1 MSLHTQSPMAE
12 STSIKI
18 AYIGGGS
25 RGWAR
30 DLFADLA
37 LAPNLKGSIDLYD
50 TNIDSARKNAEIA
63 KLSFAR
69 PEAKTRFA
77 VRAVKK
83 LADALKGADFVVL
96 SIEPGPMEMRYAD
109 LEIPAQYGILQP
121 VGDTSGPGGIMR
133 ALRTIHLYAGF
144 AEAIAEHCPK
154 AWVINYTNP
163 MTLCTAT
170 LHTVFPDIKAF
181 GCCHEVFH
189 TQTRLAK
196 LVAKWFEVPE
206 PDRREIRLDIAGVN
220 HFTFATEAKWREYD
234 LFPRLQAMVED
245 PKTFASRAKE
255 ARSNK
260 KNQRWFEI
268 LGDVSNDLLRR
279 FGALGAAGDR
289 HLCEFVPWY
298 VTSEEALHRWG
309 IVLTPYSW
317 RVARYKLI
325 DKPVEFY
332 AERELKPSGEEG
344 VSLIGALL
352 GHHNVDTNMNLPNQG
367 QVPGL
372 PHGHVVE
379 SYAQVR
385 RDKITP
391 IVSKTL
397 PTGANALVNRIVD
410 VQQLTLQAALGMDTD
425 LGFQAMLAD
434 PLVSIPMDDAWKM
447 YVKMLRHTREYLPG
461 WQIP

>member
-1 MSLHTQSPMAE
+1 MVIPLLSTMDE
-12 STSIKI
+12 STPIKI

-30 DLFADLA
+30 DLISDLA
-37 LAPNLKGSIDLYD
+37 LTPSVKGSIDLFD
-50 TNIDSARKNAEIA
+50 IDQESARKNAQIA
-63 KLSFAR
+63 TKIFAR
-69 PEAKTRFA
+69 PEARTRFK
-77 VRAVKK
+77 VRAVSR

-96 SIEPGPMEMRYAD
+96 SIEPGPMELRYAD
-109 LEIPAQYGILQP
+109 LEIPAKYGILQP

-133 ALRTIHLYAGF
+133 AFRAIPMYVGF
-144 AEAIAEHCPK
+144 AEAIAEHCPN

-170 LHTVFPDIKAF
+170 LHAVFPGIKAF

-189 TQTRLAK
+189 TQTRLAR
-196 LVAKWFEVPE
+196 LVAEWFGVSE
-206 PDRREIRLDIAGVN
+206 PDRRDIRLDIGGVN
-220 HFTFATEAKWREYD
+220 HFTWATEARWQNHD
-234 LFPRLQAMVED
+234 LFPLLRKMVAD
-245 PKTFASRAKE
+245 PKTFRSRAKE
-255 ARSNK
+255 ARINK
-260 KNQRWFEI
+260 KDQKWFEI
-268 LGDVSNDLLRR
+268 LGDVSNDFFRR

-298 VTSEEALHRWG
+298 VTSEENLHRWG

-344 VSLIGALL
+344 VALMTALL
-352 GHHNVDTNMNLPNQG
+352 GQHALDTNMNLPNVG
-367 QVPGL
+367 QSPDL
-372 PHGHVVE
+372 PLGHVVE

-391 IVSKTL
+391 TVSKAL
-397 PTGANALVNRIVD
+397 PEGAAALVRKVVD
-410 VQQLTLQAALGMDTD
+410 VQQLTLQAALTRDTE
-425 LGFQAMLAD
+425 LGFQALLSD
-434 PLVSIPMDDAWKM
+434 PLVSIPMDDAWEMYGKM
-447 YVKMLRHTREYLPG
+447 IEHTKDYLPG
-461 WQIP
+461 WRLS

>member
-1 MSLHTQSPMAE
+1 MAE
-12 STSIKI
+12 STPIKI

-30 DLFADLA
+30 DLFSDLA
-37 LAPNLKGSIDLYD
+37 LAPALKGSIDLYD
-50 TNIDSARKNAEIA
+50 INIDSARKNAEIA
-63 KLSFAR
+63 KLIFAR
-69 PEAKTRFA
+69 PEAQTRFK

-83 LADALKGADFVVL
+83 LADALKDADFVVL
-96 SIEPGPMEMRYAD
+96 SIEPGPMEMRFAD
-109 LEIPAQYGILQP
+109 LEIPAKYGILQP

-133 ALRTIHLYAGF
+133 ALRAVPMYAGF
-144 AEAIAEHCPK
+144 AAAIAEHCPK

-170 LHTVFPDIKAF
+170 LYAVFPEIKAF

-189 TQTRLAK
+189 TQTRIAK
-196 LVAKWFEVPE
+196 LVAKWFDVPE
-206 PDRREIRLDIAGVN
+206 PQRQDIRLDIAGVN
-220 HFTFATEAKWREYD
+220 HFTWATEAHWGKHD
-234 LFPRLQAMVED
+234 IFPLLQDMVLD
-245 PKTFASRAKE
+245 PATFAPRTKE
-255 ARSNK
+255 ARANK
-260 KNQRWFEI
+260 KDQRWFEI
-268 LGDVSNDLLRR
+268 LGDVSNDFLRR

-317 RVARYKLI
+317 RIARWKLI

-344 VSLIGALL
+344 VSLMSALL
-352 GHHNVDTNMNLPNQG
+352 GHHSLDTNMNIPNRG

-372 PHGHVVE
+372 PEGHIVE

-391 IVSKTL
+391 VVSKAL
-397 PTGANALVNRIVD
+397 PAGAHGLVSRIVE
-410 VQQLTLQAALGMDTD
+410 VQQLTLHAALAQDSD
-425 LGFQAMLAD
+425 LGFQAMLSD
-434 PLVSIPMDDAWKM
+434 PLVSIPMDEAWKM
-447 YVKMLRHTREYLPG
+447 YREMLRHTKAYLPG